1 MRTVS
6 GLGAVVLL
14 LLVGS
19 VASAQKAEPA
29 TEPKDPTRLDVERLP
44 PEAITLDRSM
54 FARGFYLEARMGGR
68 GFVGGLAPLVAPGL
82 ATRVTG
88 GYELLDYVA
97 LGGAFELSLHETDA
111 PAPPARTSLQVI
123 SAAAELRLRVPLSV
137 RFALQLDGEVG
148 VLTILGNA
156 LDSYGLP
163 DAHDL
168 GLAYGAGLGFDWH
181 LLSPHHSL
189 GLLLQGRGAPNLD
202 DPTGDPTFAVGAS
215 VYLRYV
221 F

>member
-1 MRTVS
+1 MRTVFGWS
-6 GLGAVVLL
+6 VMLL
-14 LLVGS
+14 LLASG
-19 VASAQKAEPA
+19 VASAQKSQPA
-29 TEPKDPTRLDVERLP
+29 AEPKDPTRLDVERLP

-54 FARGFYLEARMGGR
+54 FARGFYLEARVGGR

-82 ATRVTG
+82 STRVTG

-97 LGGAFELSLHETDA
+97 LGAAFELSLHETDA
-111 PAPPARTSLQVI
+111 PAPPARTSLQMI
-123 SAAAELRLRVPLSV
+123 SAAAELRLRLPLHV
-137 RFALQLDGEVG
+137 RFALQLDGEIG

-156 LDSYGLP
+156 LESYGLP
-163 DAHDL
+163 DAHRL

-181 LLSPHHSL
+181 LSSPHHSL
-189 GLLLQGRGAPNLD
+189 GLMLHGRGAPNLD
-202 DPTGDPTFAVGAS
+202 DPASDPTFAIGAS